1 MPLDQA
7 ATTEISAFRWV
18 PDFAQGVVRDIR
30 VRWALEEIGRPYRVR
45 LLDALSPRPSD
56 YYSDQPFGQ
65 VPCYR
70 DGEVELFE
78 SGAILIHLGLG
89 DERLLPSDP
98 QGRGRAISW
107 LVAALNSVEPFIFEL
122 IDIDIFR
129 RGEEWTAERR
139 PQVVETIDKRLKAL
153 ADALGDKPWFEE
165 RFTIGDLV
173 MVTVLRALRHTDLV
187 AGHPRLADLVRRG
200 EARPAFQ
207 AALEDQLA
215 TFRENQ
221 PKAA

>member
-1 MPLDQA
+1 MLLTLIEYGPK
-7 ATTEISAFRWV
+7 
-18 PDFAQGVVRDIR
+18 
-30 VRWALEEIGRPYRVR
+30 GRMH
-45 LLDALSPRPSD
+45 PSD
-56 YYSDQPFGQ
+56 YDARADIAWSAPQALNGLVVEG
-65 VPCYR
+65 VPH
-70 DGEVELFE
+70 DW
-78 SGAILIHLGLG
+78 ATHLGLG

-129 RGEEWTAERR
+129 RGEEWTTERR

-187 AGHPRLADLVRRG
+187 AGHPRLAALGIRG
-200 EARPAFQ
+200 QAPPALQ
-207 AALEDQLA
+207 AAPADQ
-215 TFRENQ
+215 
-221 PKAA
+221 